1 MNTVMNTV
9 MNAVMNAVMNTVI
22 YSVINFYK
30 FVPYVI
36 TIVKILQKMEVTE
49 PSNKCTALTRAL
61 SSTWSQSIFF

>member
-36 TIVKILQKMEVTE
+36 KMVKILQKMEVTE
-49 PSNKCTALTRAL
+49 
-61 SSTWSQSIFF
+61 